1 MPTKRILPSAVALA
15 ILIAAAT
22 VALWHR
28 WPVPLQAQ
36 DDPTLTDQP
45 QLFLPLIHAP
55 TDGTTVVD
63 EAHPEENASGHDH
76 ADDGHNHDH
85 AVPLR
90 DSWPPQPVGITA
102 VRWLADDAGAAVAAA
117 QSQQVAAEAIALASP
132 LVQAALGEVYVHAA
146 TIQPHAKAAATAAG
160 KEAAPIRVA
169 YFSYTNNATVEAT
182 VHAGKVATVQR
193 MAAATYQPEPTR
205 QERVRAI
212 ELARAYFLAQG
223 QSRVNQL
230 RGFVIMAYR
239 SQGATGFYDSRVLYV
254 TFHETLDERPEY
266 LAWVDLRDETIL
278 KAVMETFEQPTTVAV
293 ATETAT
299 DQQVGKGQ

>member
-1 MPTKRILPSAVALA
+1 MSTKQSLPIGMVLV
-15 ILIAAAT
+15 ILIATAT
-22 VALWHR
+22 VALWQR

-45 QLFLPLIHAP
+45 QLFLPLILAP
-55 TDGTTVVD
+55 TGAGEQDSVND
-63 EAHPEENASGHDH
+63 GHDH
-76 ADDGHNHDH
+76 DD

-117 QSQQVAAEAIALASP
+117 ESQHVAAAAIALASP
-132 LVQAALGEVYVHAA
+132 LVQAALGDVYVHAA

-169 YFSYTNNATVEAT
+169 YFSYSNNVTVEAT
-182 VHAGKVATVQR
+182 VRAGKVATVQR

-223 QSRVNQL
+223 QNRVNQL

-266 LAWVDLRDETIL
+266 LAWVDLRNETIL
-278 KAVMETFEQPTTVAV
+278 KAVVETFEQPATVAV

-299 DQQVGKGQ
+299 NQPVEEGQ